1 MKKTALLLSLILLL
15 SGVSCSFIG
24 IKDPVPGVTADAEKP
39 MVSVSLEPCEG
50 VLVTSENP
58 VKVRSGEDAVFDV
71 AFEDG
76 YRFSPAGNLL
86 YENGKITVQKV
97 LYPTTV
103 SGYCTAL
110 QPFRISLRAN
120 DASLGEQSFDCGAY
134 EEGTGSPVTLRA
146 RAADGAVFLGFSKDR
161 SFADGGEVISFDSTF
176 QLTVNDDLTVY
187 ANYNPTDIGTVPGK
201 NVQRVIYH
209 MDGGKAFG
217 SHDVFCADY
226 ADEYYY
232 YPNTL
237 PDLEYFQREGYVLA
251 GYRTAE
257 GKFVGCGWN
266 AETDKNNMAE
276 LYACWLSETPLS
288 NFTFEYDRATQGVR
302 ITSYTGSDETVAVP
316 LSYRGKPVTAIGSGA
331 FSGCSFRT
339 LMISRNTVTVEDGAI
354 RDCPGF
360 TELIFSDGV
369 QNISDAAIQ
378 NCPSFK
384 TLKMSAVIMPR
395 FCDDRE
401 GTYAIKYEHVRAS
414 ANRKKLVIAGGS
426 NLVYGIDSNI
436 LYDTLC
442 PEYGFDVINYGCN
455 KYAPSLFFLEACRP
469 YFAEGD
475 ILLLCPEDSEFQ
487 FGLGRIVAYIWHY
500 FESAYE
506 AFAEVDIRHFENTFS
521 TFAEFSA
528 TRRNMAPKTYQMK
541 TTQTTNRFGDYI
553 AEKKGHVKSFDP
565 FTVSSKVNLQV
576 QNVTKHS
583 DALNAELDAYAS
595 MGVRV
600 WLTHAV
606 NNVNSLKDESRPGG
620 RVFRS
625 FEKTV
630 GETLHCTVI
639 SSLEDYVMD
648 PEYFYNSNQH
658 LNSEGAALRTR
669 MLLDDILR
677 QISGEKGD

>member
-1 MKKTALLLSLILLL
+1 MRKPVLFLPLILFL
-15 SGVSCSFIG
+15 SCVSCSFIG
-24 IKDPVPGVTADAEKP
+24 THGSAPDVTSSNEKP
-39 MVSVSLEPCEG
+39 VVSVSLEPSEG
-50 VLVTSENP
+50 AHITSENP

-71 AFEDG
+71 TFDDG
-76 YRFSPAGNLL
+76 YRFSPADNLS
-86 YENGKITVQKV
+86 YEDGKITVRRV

-176 QLTVNDDLTVY
+176 QLTVNGDLTVY

-226 ADEYYY
+226 ADDYYY

-266 AETDKNNMAE
+266 AETDKNNTAE
-276 LYACWLSETPLS
+276 LYACWLPETPLS

-553 AEKKGHVKSFDP
+553 AEIP
-565 FTVSSKVNLQV
+565 
-576 QNVTKHS
+576 
-583 DALNAELDAYAS
+583 
-595 MGVRV
+595 
-600 WLTHAV
+600 
-606 NNVNSLKDESRPGG
+606 
-620 RVFRS
+620 
-625 FEKTV
+625 
-630 GETLHCTVI
+630 
-639 SSLEDYVMD
+639 
-648 PEYFYNSNQH
+648 
-658 LNSEGAALRTR
+658 
-669 MLLDDILR
+669 
-677 QISGEKGD
+677 